1 MSAMTIVGYI
11 CLLVAVVWIVLKVR
25 LSYKSFGGTVV
36 VTVYDA
42 VFFPPIVGVFGLYW
56 VLPSLGIEL
65 PIWVYI
71 GMVFVVAVL
80 VGIAI
85 RVAEE
90 LGDREL

>member
-1 MSAMTIVGYI
+1 MIIVGYF

-25 LSYKSFGGTVV
+25 MSYKSFGGTVV

-42 VFFPPIVGVFGLYW
+42 VFFPPIIGVFGLYW
-56 VLPSLGIEL
+56 VLPSLGIDL
-65 PIWVYI
+65 PIWAYI
-71 GMVFVVAVL
+71 AAVFVFAVL
-80 VGIAI
+80 VGITI